1 MFEIRLSKIWEKL
14 LNKSP
19 ILKDDFFQLGGDSL
33 LATQLRNEIQSE
45 FNITLN
51 LEEIFNYHNLKQ
63 MAEIIERKSLNRH
76 KTEIINIIDQN
87 LYEPFL

>member
-33 LATQLRNEIQSE
+33 LATQLRNEIKV
-45 FNITLN
+45 N
-51 LEEIFNYHNLKQ
+51 LI
-63 MAEIIERKSLNRH
+63 SL
-76 KTEIINIIDQN
+76 
-87 LYEPFL
+87 